1 MLTGNPPGDWPY
13 GAAFSIAPM
22 SRLATKVLCKK
33 AMQPA
38 PWACIRVASSSK
50 AVMKMTGSWQPDA
63 VRCAATQFR
72 TIPTASRERG
82 FHYVKKMYVQRGCPT
97 PETVSKP
104 LDFRRDLRSGVRK
117 PLLYSGYRRSS
128 GAKREKRPASH
139 RAIRGGLTTKI
150 HALVD
155 ALGNPIELM
164 LTPGN
169 AHHHRF

>member
-63 VRCAATQFR
+63 VRCAATRFAQSQR
-72 TIPTASRERG
+72 QAASEASTTS
-82 FHYVKKMYVQRGCPT
+82 KKCTSNGVVQRL
-97 PETVSKP
+97 KP
-104 LDFRRDLRSGVRK
+104 
-117 PLLYSGYRRSS
+117 
-128 GAKREKRPASH
+128 
-139 RAIRGGLTTKI
+139 
-150 HALVD
+150 
-155 ALGNPIELM
+155 
-164 LTPGN
+164 
-169 AHHHRF
+169 